1 MALYEDLKKKQEE
14 LQRAQIEVDKQTL
27 QNGIER
33 ASLMAKDGNSN
44 LIKLDVQEDILIITS
59 NSQLGKVREEVA
71 INLQGEEVQIAF
83 NSRYLLEGLKNIE
96 SEEIFI
102 EFTTNVNP
110 CIIKPVDGIKYIY
123 LLLPVRIAS
132 NI

>member
-1 MALYEDLKKKQEE
+1 MGNFQLKWDQFVDVFIAQGAYE
-14 LQRAQIEVDKQTL
+14 
-27 QNGIER
+27 
-33 ASLMAKDGNSN
+33 
-44 LIKLDVQEDILIITS
+44 
-59 NSQLGKVREEVA
+59 KV
-71 INLQGEEVQIAF
+71 
-83 NSRYLLEGLKNIE
+83 LEGLKNIE